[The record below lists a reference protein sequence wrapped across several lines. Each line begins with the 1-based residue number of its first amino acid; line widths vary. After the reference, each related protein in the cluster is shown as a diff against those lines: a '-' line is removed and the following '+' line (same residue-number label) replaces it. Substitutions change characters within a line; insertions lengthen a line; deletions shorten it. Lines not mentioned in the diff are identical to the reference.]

1 MTGAE
6 PVGVRPFGLT
16 RVVICL
22 QGSGGIAVDRL
33 YFLVIDL
40 SVCGFASAR
49 ACVCFHALA
58 VPRVPASLYP
68 DYLKPNQSAAPQSLP
83 RPGGAFTADF
93 L

>member
-6 PVGVRPFGLT
+6 PAGVRPFGLT

-22 QGSGGIAVDRL
+22 RGSGWIAVDRL

-49 ACVCFHALA
+49 ARVRFHVLA
-58 VPRVPASLYP
+58 IPRLPILLHYI
-68 DYLKPNQSAAPQSLP
+68 PN
-83 RPGGAFTADF
+83 T
-93 L
+93 